1 MQIGL
6 GAGVSS
12 ITTTVDSVGG
22 SQRTDNP
29 FDIMIEGD
37 GFFVVNNGD
46 GNLFTRAGSF
56 MVDAAGTLCNANG
69 YAVMGWQVD
78 PNNPT
83 ATVQDNVSPLR
94 IMSPTN
100 QYSEPEATTAIHFS
114 GNIDSADTAFDSE
127 TGKFKFEPVKKHI
140 MMGNSVSIQLG
151 YLNTLELVFVGFISG
166 VAFGFEPGSLPYI
179 EITAMD
185 IKGVM
190 MGGSYATALTATTY
204 SAAVRE
210 VLQRTGEGK
219 LQQMGGIT
227 APPEIT
233 NTPDA
238 GGGTPGGVGGA
249 PSAGAQKSSPIT
261 VEMVGESDYEFVV
274 RAAKRYNYE
283 FFVDRG
289 KVFFRPAK
297 NNTTV
302 LMKMGSR
309 SGLRG
314 FNIQYSITGVVGQIE
329 ARAMDPGKGEVISA
343 KSKFNNTI
351 STANKATELMGKGAK
366 VYLDASISSAEEA
379 EARVASLMEKMSYR
393 LGSLEAD
400 CVGIPDLVP
409 GRFIEVA
416 GLGVPVD
423 NEFYLTTVTHEFNG
437 EHGYSTRI
445 EGCAAQ
451 IKKTEGAAAAA
462 AGAAG
467 DAAAAAGGAAAAAG
481 GAAAAAGGAAAA
493 AGGAAA
499 AAGGAAAAAGG

>member
-1 MQIGL
+1 MAPGAAGL
-6 GAGVSS
+6 AGAAAGGVPGAVEHTYEQLQQKYTDFAHPRAKVILGETEFS
-12 ITTTVDSVGG
+12 SVGEG
-22 SQRTDNP
+22 IIVS
-29 FDIMIEGD
+29 DIRVEI
-37 GFFVVNNGD
+37 
-46 GNLFTRAGSF
+46 T
-56 MVDAAGTLCNANG
+56 CG
-69 YAVMGWQVD
+69 YEASV
-78 PNNPT
+78 
-83 ATVQDNVSPLR
+83 ATFRLYDV
-94 IMSPTN
+94 
-100 QYSEPEATTAIHFS
+100 Y
-114 GNIDSADTAFDSE
+114 DSE

-166 VAFGFEPGSLPYI
+166 VSFGFEPGSLPYI

-238 GGGTPGGVGGA
+238 GGGAPGGVGGA
-249 PSAGAQKSSPIT
+249 PGGGAQKSSPIT
-261 VEMVGESDYEFVV
+261 IEMVGESDYEFVV

-351 STANKATELMGKGAK
+351 STANKATGLMGKGAK

-467 DAAAAAGGAAAAAG
+467 DAAAAAGAAGDAAVAAGAAGDAAVAAG

-493 AGGAAA
+493 VGAA
-499 AAGGAAAAAGG
+499 AAGGVSVAGAIGGGIAAAGMAAATIAPAIVAGVDQSQEES